1 MIGLEIVDKYTWTAV
16 DFIFQRPRAFFERRA
31 NDPAKYMQP
40 VAFAVVN
47 FLIYQAAFI
56 AMVKVLSRIWDWE
69 YVTGSKLPVL
79 GEVDFATATAL
90 SGGGTLFFLLVM
102 AGWVK
107 LAAISVRRSIS
118 LADLL
123 VGVAYAM
130 SINLIAIAYLGL
142 AVFFAFVT
150 SGANPASVNSVGR
163 ALYWGWNLL
172 CVALSLYLV
181 ASVAAVGRVSF
192 GRLLTGMAIVLVAV
206 IAVVAL
212 LSIIVA
218 ILVGH

>member
-1 MIGLEIVDKYTWTAV
+1 MLG
-16 DFIFQRPRAFFERRA
+16 
-31 NDPAKYMQP
+31 AKIP

-47 FLIYQAAFI
+47 FLAYQAAFV
-56 AMVKVLSRIWDWE
+56 AMVKVLSHIWDWE

-90 SGGGTLFFLLVM
+90 SGGGALFLLLVM
-102 AGWVK
+102 AGWFK

-118 LADLL
+118 LTDLL
-123 VGVAYAM
+123 VGIAYAM
-130 SINLIAIAYLGL
+130 SINLLAIAYLGF

-163 ALYWGWNLL
+163 ALYLGWNLL
-172 CVALSLYLV
+172 GVVLFLYYV
-181 ASVAAVGRVSF
+181 ASVAAIGRVSF

-212 LSIIVA
+212 LSILVA